1 MQGNAKILSNINT
14 VCCLS
19 LGYVQF
25 LAVFSTLFFLKTFLE
40 QSLLSKN
47 LISFQYF
54 FFILICQLRV
64 FLISLYF
71 LGWEG
76 GRKLLSLSL
85 TSSSFYKVYKSQF
98 LFHSDFSEEVE
109 FSMQNLENQGSS
121 MQIWQLEKK
130 WPRHVQKCFW
140 NVSDWMSNFEIF
152 RNLIGLCF
160 YSIVIF
166 SLQSSNFSKR
176 TKVFLH
182 FPDWECSILFEIGIQ
197 YSLYRILFKNW
208 IVQGHF
214 YC

>member
-1 MQGNAKILSNINT
+1 M
-14 VCCLS
+14 
-19 LGYVQF
+19 
-25 LAVFSTLFFLKTFLE
+25 
-40 QSLLSKN
+40 
-47 LISFQYF
+47 
-54 FFILICQLRV
+54 ICQLRV

-109 FSMQNLENQGSS
+109 FSMRNLENQGSS

>member
-1 MQGNAKILSNINT
+1 MSFLGLCPIFGCVFNT
-14 VCCLS
+14 
-19 LGYVQF
+19 
-25 LAVFSTLFFLKTFLE
+25 FFLKTFLE

-85 TSSSFYKVYKSQF
+85 TSSSFCKVYKSQF

-121 MQIWQLEKK
+121 MQIRQLEKK
-130 WPRHVQKCFW
+130 WPRIVRKWIEFS
-140 NVSDWMSNFEIF
+140 NLMSNFEIF

>member
-1 MQGNAKILSNINT
+1 M
-14 VCCLS
+14 
-19 LGYVQF
+19 
-25 LAVFSTLFFLKTFLE
+25 
-40 QSLLSKN
+40 
-47 LISFQYF
+47 
-54 FFILICQLRV
+54 ICQLRV

-98 LFHSDFSEEVE
+98 LFHSDFSDEVE
-109 FSMQNLENQGSS
+109 FIMRNLENQGSS

-166 SLQSSNFSKR
+166 FRCNH
-176 TKVFLH
+176 TTFLREQK
-182 FPDWECSILFEIGIQ
+182 FFCIFQIESVQ
-197 YSLYRILFKNW
+197 YYLK
-208 IVQGHF
+208 
-214 YC
+214 